1 MGRCIVHVGMHKT
14 GTSSIQQSLDRFEDA
29 DFLYADAGM
38 PNHSSVV
45 FEMLGFKRPERSAE
59 GRRRPAAPTAA
70 AIAQF
75 RQSMA
80 RAGKRTFLISGE
92 GISILPKHK
101 LVRLKTLLSEFFDE
115 IAVFAAVRPPASYV
129 ASVFQGPV
137 RNGMRSHIEIHL
149 RSYRRLFHKFDEVF
163 GRENVRLWKFDP
175 KSYPGG
181 CAVRDFCGR
190 AGISLPAERVVRVNE
205 SLSREA
211 LGLLFAYRTF
221 APQLG
226 FAEMTRA
233 QNNQLLAELLKI
245 GSARFRFSPDL
256 IRPILDGARD
266 DIAWMETRL
275 GQSLHEELGEHKPG
289 DVRVEAD
296 LLEPDPRAVAELLAL
311 LGHAAPGGIRGE
323 TPAEVARLVQALR
336 EKAVKA
342 DVRVGVDALIRD
354 IRQAQPRLLK
364 GVDERR
370 AEKLVLRV
378 FRQIN
383 NTLSIREEGTLDCAG
398 LGRFRVRSV
407 SKEVD
412 GRPVNRK
419 HVLFD
424 VAPDGSP
431 LEGKFKDSAS
441 AR

>member
-1 MGRCIVHVGMHKT
+1 MARCIVHVGMHKT
-14 GTSSIQQSLDRFEDA
+14 GTSSIQQSLDGFEDA
-29 DFLYADAGM
+29 DFLYADSGM

-45 FEMLGFKRPERSAE
+45 FEMLGFKRPERGGE
-59 GRRRPAAPTAA
+59 GRRRPAAPAAA
-70 AIAQF
+70 AIARF

-80 RAGKRTFLISGE
+80 HAGKRTFLISGE
-92 GISILPKHK
+92 GISILPRHK
-101 LVRLKTLLSEFFDE
+101 LVKLKSLLSEFFDE
-115 IAVFAAVRPPASYV
+115 IVIFAAVRPPASYV

-149 RSYRRLFHKFDEVF
+149 RSYQRLFHKFDEVF

-190 AGISLPAERVVRVNE
+190 AGIRLPAERVVRVNE

-226 FAEMTRA
+226 FTEMTRA
-233 QNNQLLAELLKI
+233 QNNQLLAGLLKI

-256 IRPILDGARD
+256 IRPVLDGARG

-275 GQSLHEELGEHKPG
+275 GQSLDEQLGEHKPG
-289 DVRVEAD
+289 DVRVEGD

-311 LGHAAPGGIRGE
+311 LGDAVPDGIRGE
-323 TPAEVARLVQALR
+323 TPVEVARLVHALR
-336 EKAVKA
+336 ENTVKA
-342 DVRVGVDALIRD
+342 DVRVGVNVLIRE
-354 IRQAQPRLLK
+354 IRRAQPRLLES
-364 GVDERR
+364 VDEHR

-383 NTLSIREEGTLDCAG
+383 DTLSNREKGTLECAG
-398 LGRFRVRSV
+398 LGRFRMRSV

-419 HVLFD
+419 QVFFD
-424 VAPDGSP
+424 ASP
-431 LEGKFKDSAS
+431 GGRPREGEFKDAAT